1 MWTKKES
8 HSLERLGGD
17 EFTVLLTNLRD
28 VQDAGTVARRIVEV
42 LANPFLIEGR
52 EIFVTISMGIAVFR
66 VDGESVDALLK
77 NADSAMY
84 QAKEKGRNNFQFYRN
99 NLNAAVNERLNL
111 EGEQRHAV
119 GREDFKVFYQP
130 TDRSAGRRD
139 YRCGGAGA
147 VAASPAK
154 ALASRGISSGCHG
167 YGSGQSDR

>member
-1 MWTKKES
+1 VGGSRVLILIMTGLGDTES
-8 HSLERLGGD
+8 IACRSDGESFLD
-17 EFTVLLTNLRD
+17 
-28 VQDAGTVARRIVEV
+28 RRPR
-42 LANPFLIEGR
+42 N
-52 EIFVTISMGIAVFR
+52 GIAVFP

-84 QAKEKGRNNFQFYRN
+84 KAKKKGRNNFQFYCN

-111 EGEQRHAV
+111 EGGQHHAV

-130 TDRSAGRRD
+130 QIDLRAGEII
-139 YRCGGAGA
+139 GAEA
-147 VAASPAK
+147 LVVAAFPAK